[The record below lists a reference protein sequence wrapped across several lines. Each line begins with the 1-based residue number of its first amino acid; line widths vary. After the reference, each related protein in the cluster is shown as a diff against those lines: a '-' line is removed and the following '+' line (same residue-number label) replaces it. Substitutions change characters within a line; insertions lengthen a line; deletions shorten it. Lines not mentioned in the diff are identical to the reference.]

1 MEPQDARRRS
11 HESTRSRHLCFS
23 LLGRCLP
30 QLGTSH
36 RFLPLVDSPTHAFVL
51 FPFLSPQH
59 RAHYK
64 FDLSLTTP
72 QNGFTFAEIH
82 WHRIRVRDAILQ
94 LRKLWGQDVPL
105 MFRTRQLRKK
115 DENFSIMK
123 IFQLDQSCKSVAREL
138 GVKLFSWGEKLEGY
152 TK

>member
-1 MEPQDARRRS
+1 
-11 HESTRSRHLCFS
+11 
-23 LLGRCLP
+23 
-30 QLGTSH
+30 
-36 RFLPLVDSPTHAFVL
+36 
-51 FPFLSPQH
+51 
-59 RAHYK
+59 
-64 FDLSLTTP
+64 
-72 QNGFTFAEIH
+72 
-82 WHRIRVRDAILQ
+82 
-94 LRKLWGQDVPL
+94 